1 RRPLAAAAR
10 GGGRDRA
17 GARPR
22 GGRRSHAA
30 RRGRGARGV
39 VARSPGAVGTG
50 AARGAV
56 RIAFFFRR
64 LAGPGGAER
73 TMYEEALYC
82 RRHGIETALYTFGL
96 DPSALFDPPYPVEV
110 KQLGAIP
117 RQAGLVRRLLV
128 EARNIRLLRRALR
141 RFAPDVV
148 LWSSGGTAARRS
160 PSRGRC
166 RRRCCSTAPG
176 ATSSGPS
183 ASTAGASCST

>member
-1 RRPLAAAAR
+1 RHLRRDQARVPRLHAAAARPRRRLGPGRPLAAAAR

-22 GGRRSHAA
+22 GGCRSHAA

-39 VARSPGAVGTG
+39 VARSPRAVGTG

-96 DPSALFDPPYPVEV
+96 DPSALF
-110 KQLGAIP
+110 
-117 RQAGLVRRLLV
+117 
-128 EARNIRLLRRALR
+128 
-141 RFAPDVV
+141 
-148 LWSSGGTAARRS
+148 RS
-160 PSRGRC
+160 EEHTSELQSR
-166 RRRCCSTAPG
+166 
-176 ATSSGPS
+176 
-183 ASTAGASCST
+183 